1 MLKNAIDYLFNEWSG
16 KSAMIASDGGHGG
29 TKSASQFHQI
39 LQAVKMNVMET
50 MPALTFLG
58 RLMIVKAS
66 EGEDIGLNEEN
77 GLWETEGQEI
87 RMGGEEIMAVV
98 SKFSV

>member
-16 KSAMIASDGGHGG
+16 KSAMIVSYGGHGG
-29 TKSASQFHQI
+29 TKSANQFHQI
-39 LQAVKMNVMET
+39 LQAIKMNIIET
-50 MPALTFLG
+50 IPTLTFLG

-77 GLWETEGQEI
+77 GLWEIEGQEI
-87 RMGGEEIMAVV
+87 RKGGDEIMAVV